1 MNKDFLK
8 FRKRT
13 FVAAALA
20 VAAVTGAEA
29 RKVSGIVLDENGQ
42 PLAGATVREVPV
54 NKNNSPRAVMVD
66 HQGHFTFD
74 IDDTSKSV
82 VVSFVGYKPQTL
94 TVDNNGELRVQMTP
108 STESLDEVVVTG
120 YQTLSKERATGSFA
134 KINADDMKEQ
144 RISSVSDLLE
154 GHVAGFNAGK
164 LRGVTS
170 MNGVTTPLY
179 VIDGFPVEKTTND
192 GYGNWTDSTPDLNVE
207 DIESITV
214 LKDAAAT
221 SIYGARAANGVV
233 VITTKRA
240 QKGKT
245 DVSVQMNLTTQKYKT
260 YTGRYADAATIIGLE
275 KEWAKDNPYL
285 KGDGAQDYA
294 QTTLEN
300 MQYTMPGMKTLLMGA
315 AGLMTQAEVDKALA
329 NYASQGYRFVDEV
342 DKYGRQN
349 PVYQQYNVRISN
361 ANDKNSFTASMSF
374 RDNRSSTVGNS
385 DNSLGLS
392 MQNSLKLT
400 SWLTFDAGLFVNFK
414 KGESR
419 LADLWSPGFETTPYS
434 TLGTPENPYISR
446 QEDRYGA
453 SQLKT
458 ISTYNLYNLD
468 INPFEELNYGFD
480 KRNDF
485 GARTYA
491 RFNVMFTDWLRF
503 TTQFQYE
510 KGKYE
515 YSTLQDKQ
523 SVTVRNMVNQYAVN
537 NNGVAQFNLPYGNI
551 YKRQYNGADN
561 YNFRAQLDFNKTFAE
576 DHRVTALAGFEMIEN
591 KNLYNNYTLY
601 NYDPELLT
609 YTLLDQKALNAG
621 GGVWSWGMMT
631 ADNFAKEW
639 ELLNRFISYYGNA
652 AYDYQGKYMLTGS
665 IRWDRTNLYASGS
678 KYQKRPIWSIGAAW
692 RLDNEEFLKGIE
704 WLNMLKLR
712 TSYGIG
718 GNIAKLSAPYLT
730 MYYGTNN
737 KVSLP
742 QASVGNRPNPSLR
755 WEKTYTFNTGL
766 EFAMFNNR
774 INGVVEFYNKRGV
787 DLLANSN
794 GVPTEGYGFNT
805 FVINNGKMTN
815 RGVELTLNGV
825 AYTDRDWTW
834 TVNGTLGY
842 NKNNVDFVNV
852 EAPALFL
859 QFDYPEAY
867 PRVGVPYNAI
877 YGFKWAGLSDK
888 GAPRVYDAEGNIVEG
903 MQPSKVQDAQYL
915 GSSTPITTGSIGSSL
930 RYRNFTL
937 SMLFLYEGGHMMR
950 NSNLP
955 LWGGYGGW
963 VSTEIANRWQKPGD
977 EKITDI
983 PRINTAETPTY
994 GWDNENMYIRSSAT
1008 VVKADNFRMRNIS
1021 LSYELPKQWASA
1033 VYMKNV
1039 RVMAGMENV
1048 FTLCANKD
1056 VKYFLGGY
1064 NNPNLV
1070 FSLNVDF

>member
-54 NKNNSPRAVMVD
+54 NKNSSAHAVMVD
-66 HQGHFTFD
+66 HQGHFSFD

-94 TVDNNGELRVQMTP
+94 TVGSDGKLKVQMIPTA
-108 STESLDEVVVTG
+108 ESLSEVVVTG

-134 KINADDMKEQ
+134 KINADDIKEQ
-144 RISSVSDLLE
+144 RISTVSDLLE

-192 GYGNWTDSTPDLNVE
+192 GYGNWEDSTPNLNVE

-245 DVSVQMNLTTQKYKT
+245 DISVQMNLTTQKYKT
-260 YTGRYADAATIIGLE
+260 YTGRFADAATIIGLE

-285 KGDGAQDYA
+285 QDAGAQDYA
-294 QTTLEN
+294 KSTLDN
-300 MQYTMPGMKTLLMGA
+300 MQYTMPGMVAILKGY
-315 AGLMTQAEVDKALA
+315 AGQMSKSEVDKLLA
-329 NYASQGYRFVDEV
+329 NYASQGQRFYDEV
-342 DKYGRQN
+342 DKYDRQN
-349 PVYQQYNVRISN
+349 PIYQQYNVRIAN
-361 ANDKNSFTASMSF
+361 ANDVNSFTASMSF
-374 RDNRSSTVGNS
+374 RDNRSSTVGNTN
-385 DNSLGLS
+385 NSLGLS
-392 MQNSLKLT
+392 MQNSLKLA
-400 SWLTFDAGLFVNFK
+400 SWVTFDAGLFVNFE
-414 KGESR
+414 KGNSR
-419 LADLWSPGFETTPYS
+419 LADLASPGFETTPYS
-434 TLGTPENPYISR
+434 TLGTPANPYISR
-446 QEDRYGA
+446 QEDRYGE
-453 SQLKT
+453 SQLNT
-458 ISTYNLYNLD
+458 ISLYKLYNLD
-468 INPFEELNYGFD
+468 INPFEELNYGYN

-485 GARTYA
+485 SARTYA
-491 RFNVMFTDWLRF
+491 RFNVSLTDWLRF

-515 YSTLQDKQ
+515 TATLQDKR
-523 SVTVRNMVNQYAVN
+523 SLSVRNMVNQYAVDKG
-537 NNGVAQFNLPYGNI
+537 GVAQFNLPYGNI
-551 YKRQYNGADN
+551 YKRQFNGADN

-609 YTLLDQKALNAG
+609 YTLIDQKALNAG
-621 GGVWSWGMMT
+621 GGVWGWGMMT
-631 ADNFAKEW
+631 ADNFAKDW

-652 AYDYQGKYMLTGS
+652 AYDYKGKYMATGS
-665 IRWDRTNLYASGS
+665 VRWDRTNLYASGS
-678 KYQKRPIWSIGAAW
+678 KYQKRPIWSVGAGW
-692 RLDNEEFLKGIE
+692 RIDQEEFMHGID

-712 TSYGIG
+712 ASYGIG

-737 KVSLP
+737 KVDLP
-742 QASVGNRPNPSLR
+742 QGNVGNRPNPNLR

-774 INGVVEFYNKRGV
+774 LNGVVEFYNKRGV

-794 GVPTEGYGFNT
+794 GVATEGFGFNT
-805 FVINNGKMTN
+805 YVINNGKMTN
-815 RGVELTLNGV
+815 RGVELTLNAV

-834 TVNGTLGY
+834 TLNGTLGY
-842 NKNNVDFVNV
+842 NKNTVDYVNV

-877 YGFKWAGLSDK
+877 YGFKWAGLSKD

-903 MQPSKVQDAQYL
+903 MQPTQVKDAQYI
-915 GSSTPITTGSIGSSL
+915 GTSIPITTGSFGTSL
-930 RYRNFTL
+930 RFRNFTL

-950 NSNLP
+950 NGNLP
-955 LWGGYGGW
+955 LWSGYGGW

-977 EKITDI
+977 EAFTDI

-994 GWDNENMYIRSSAT
+994 GWDNDNMYTRSSAT
-1008 VVKADNFRMRNIS
+1008 VVKADNLRMRNLS

-1039 RVMAGMENV
+1039 RLMAGMENV